1 LKCTPRAFRVS
12 GTDLSARD
20 NGIMSEHHAPAIA
33 VMGENLTMAC
43 GHPKAA
49 GLDGFGKRT

>member
-1 LKCTPRAFRVS
+1 
-12 GTDLSARD
+12 
-20 NGIMSEHHAPAIA
+20 MSEHHAPAIA